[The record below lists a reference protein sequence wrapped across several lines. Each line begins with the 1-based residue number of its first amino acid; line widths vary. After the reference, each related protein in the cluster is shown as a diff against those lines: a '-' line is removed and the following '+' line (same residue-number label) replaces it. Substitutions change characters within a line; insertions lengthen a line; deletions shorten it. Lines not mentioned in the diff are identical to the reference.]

1 MQPTSDTARRDGSNL
16 EGRRFFWNGDQGKRG
31 NFYTNP
37 GGDWRIIMMLDV
49 MRKHSRSFIIY
60 IFFGIIIAVFVVNM
74 GPQSAGCTSTT
85 VIAGKV
91 EGTTIS
97 PTQFNY
103 ALTATGILQRFQNMP
118 ESLLSR
124 MRGQVMDQL
133 IVRELLADNALEL
146 GFRISEDEIND
157 MLVKGRFLAL
167 GRPQPMVR
175 NDDGKFD
182 YDLFSRW
189 VRYRFG
195 LTVKKFKADQRR
207 ELLADKV
214 RSLMRTSIKVSEEE
228 VKTDYIHRNTKAEL
242 SYVRFSP
249 VEYRAKVKVTPQ
261 MITKFL
267 AQKKKKVE
275 SYYSTNKTAYEKL
288 PKQVQVRI
296 LRIKT
301 SGGADGEKQA
311 ARLKAE
317 ALHQRIKGGEAFA
330 KVAESES
337 DDADT
342 RAMGGL
348 VGWRNADSPGLGKK
362 ADKALAKLNKG
373 QLSQLIEE
381 EDGFSILKL
390 MGRRQGDLKLAQV
403 QEEIATE
410 LLQEE
415 EAKNLAFRDAESYIK
430 RAKAGEKLTDM
441 FTAED
446 EDEDAPASQKAPAEG
461 EDDAGEEDV
470 PAKSPL
476 KLMHTAAFSRSG
488 RYLVPGIGIS
498 KELSALAFSLKSGQ
512 VADKPIQVGQMVYLT
527 ASKDLQQPDMGEWTK
542 NKEDLVEQFLD
553 QKASMRLLEYA
564 TQQCERAM
572 QNKRISV
579 NPGILITPGYKPG
592 KEDKPLPPYV
602 PCGSLKPQAM
612 P

>member
-1 MQPTSDTARRDGSNL
+1 
-16 EGRRFFWNGDQGKRG
+16 
-31 NFYTNP
+31 
-37 GGDWRIIMMLDV
+37 MMLDV

-97 PTQFNY
+97 PTQFSY

-167 GRPQPMVR
+167 GRPQPMIR

-267 AQKKKKVE
+267 ADQKKKVE

-296 LRIKT
+296 LRVKA
-301 SGGADGEKQA
+301 SGTPEEKQA
-311 ARLKAE
+311 ARQKAE
-317 ALHQRIKGGEAFA
+317 ALYQRIKGGETFA

-373 QLSQLIEE
+373 QLSAVIEE

-415 EAKNLAFRDAESYIK
+415 EAKNLAFRDAESFIK
-430 RAKAGEKLTDM
+430 RAKAGEKLADM

-446 EDEDAPASQKAPAEG
+446 EDDAEPDHKEEGDAADSKPAPSTQ
-461 EDDAGEEDV
+461 

-498 KELSALAFSLKSGQ
+498 KELSALAFTLKSGQ

-527 ASKDLQQPDMGEWTK
+527 ASKDLQQPDMAEWTQ

-612 P
+612 PL